1 MTVLPSLD
9 DIVDSGLLETV
20 AARLDLRQP
29 NREALE
35 LIAYRLHEH
44 YVLDDREDAFE
55 GVVDVATGVGKTYI
69 IAAAIE
75 YFSTL
80 GTRNFAVIA
89 PGRTI
94 QRKTEAQFTAGTAKS
109 LLGAM
114 DVEPVVITSENFASA
129 EIATVLDDPDQV
141 RLFVFTVQALL
152 KPESKLGRRTH
163 KFQEGLGKAFYE
175 HLVSL
180 DDLIVFADEHHCYFG
195 DAFSK
200 AVRGLQPHALVGLTA
215 TPHRK
220 TPPEQIIYRYPLAAA
235 IAEQLVKSPVIVG
248 RTDDRVDFETKLLD
262 ATRLLALKERA
273 IEANRELLGGRTVNP
288 VLLAVAKSIE
298 DAEEVGRILR
308 DPSFA
313 EGRYASDDPA
323 RDPVLVVHSNA
334 PDEALAA
341 LDAVEEPDS
350 PVRAIVSVGMLK
362 EGWDVKSVYVIVSLR
377 SSVSEILTEQTLG
390 RGLRLPFGAYTGI
403 EILDTLE
410 VVAHERYAELLK
422 RHAQINE
429 AFIDLR
435 THLEVRRNA
444 VGGTVL
450 VATTGEVVA
459 PVESDDGGA
468 PSEGSA
474 SGVALVSLDARTERA
489 EAEAVL
495 RVELR
500 SRDDLPALVLP
511 KTTTERVAAEFSL
524 ADIAFGEY
532 ANPFRELGERLAV
545 NPSEELRR
553 TRLGATI
560 VEGPDGIRRTVTTT
574 SGVADKVS
582 SEGRQL
588 SLEGVHGE
596 LVDRICASK
605 VVAPRKTERVA
616 AATIVDTFLAGVRS
630 RAGEEAER
638 IVSAYLDR
646 AAQRLIE
653 LITAEQRRLAK
664 TPKVSQR
671 IEAAIFAPVRLGRS
685 ETSDDLRGEFRRALG
700 YTGWRHAL
708 YPQEWFDSSTERS
721 LAIIL
726 DMSDEIAYWARL
738 QRKDL
743 EIAWEGG
750 NYNPDF
756 VAVDT
761 DGVHWVIEVKSDKD
775 AANEDVTAK
784 RAAALRWANQ
794 VSAAPKLN
802 GVRWR
807 YLLAREA
814 DVEQAKES
822 WPALRGLGAA

>member
-1 MTVLPSLD
+1 MSALPPLD
-9 DIVDSGLLETV
+9 DVIDSGLLETV
-20 AARLDLRQP
+20 SARLDLRQP
-29 NREALE
+29 NRDALE

-44 YVLDDREDAFE
+44 YVTDDREGVFE
-55 GVVDVATGVGKTYI
+55 GVADVATGVGKTYI

-114 DVEPVVITSENFASA
+114 DVEPVVITSENFSSA
-129 EIATVLDDPDQV
+129 EIATALDDPEQV
-141 RLFVFTVQALL
+141 KLFVFTVQALL
-152 KPESKLGRRTH
+152 KPDSKVGRRTH

-180 DDLIVFADEHHCYFG
+180 DDLFVFADEHHCYYG

-200 AVRGLQPHALVGLTA
+200 AVRGLQPHALIGLTA
-215 TPHRK
+215 TPHKK
-220 TPPEQIIYRYPLAAA
+220 TPAEEIIYRYPLSAA
-235 IAEQLVKSPVIVG
+235 IAEELVKSPVIVG
-248 RTDDRVDFETKLLD
+248 RTDDRIDFETKLLD

-273 IEANRELLGGRTVNP
+273 IEANRDLLGGKTVNP
-288 VLLAVAKSIE
+288 VMLVVAKSIE
-298 DAEEVGRILR
+298 DAEEVARILR

-313 EGRYASDDPA
+313 DGRYASDDPA
-323 RDPVLVVHSNA
+323 ADPVLVVHSNA
-334 PDEALAA
+334 PDEALAL
-341 LDAVEEPDS
+341 LDAVEEPAS

-422 RHAQINE
+422 RHDKINE

-444 VGGTVL
+444 EGQSVL
-450 VATTGEVVA
+450 VATTSEVVA
-459 PVESDDGGA
+459 PVETDDGGL
-468 PSEGSA
+468 P
-474 SGVALVSLDARTERA
+474 GVVGLVSFDARTERA
-489 EAEAVL
+489 EANAVAQ
-495 RVELR
+495 VELR
-500 SRDDLPALVLP
+500 PRDDLPVLVLP

-582 SEGRQL
+582 SEGKQL
-588 SLEGVHGE
+588 SLDGARGE
-596 LVDRICASK
+596 LVDRICASR
-605 VVAPRKTERVA
+605 VVAPRKAERVA
-616 AATIVDTFLAGVRS
+616 ADAIVDTFLAGVRS
-630 RAGEEAER
+630 RAGDEAER
-638 IVSAYLDR
+638 VVSAYLDR

-653 LITAEQRRLAK
+653 LITTEQRRLAK

-671 IEAAIFAPVRLGRS
+671 IEPAVFAPLRIGRP
-685 ETSDDLRGEFRRALG
+685 ETSADLRGEFKRALG
-700 YTGWRHAL
+700 YIGWQRSL
-708 YPQEWFDSSTERS
+708 YEQSWFDSSTERS
-721 LAIIL
+721 VAVLL
-726 DMSDEIAYWARL
+726 DSSDEIAYWVRL
-738 QRKDL
+738 LRKDL

-750 NYNPDF
+750 NYNPDL
-756 VAVDT
+756 VAIDT
-761 DGVHWVIEVKSDKD
+761 ESTHWLIEVKSDKD
-775 AANEDVTAK
+775 AASEDVAAK
-784 RAAALRWANQ
+784 RAAALRWANH

-802 GVRWR
+802 GVKWR

-814 DVEQAKES
+814 DIEQAKDS
-822 WPALRGLGAA
+822 WPALRGLGIA